1 MNGAA
6 RGRDAGAGMRR
17 EEAREASDEARQ
29 RVEEELVDDGAGRD
43 DAREVEYE
51 TYAPAHGSIAGGPHP
66 DPVVETGTLA
76 KVRPP
81 VPTYEHAVKDLCESG
96 GLSALQMEL
105 SLIHI

>member
-43 DAREVEYE
+43 DAREVEYARR
-51 TYAPAHGSIAGGPHP
+51 T
-66 DPVVETGTLA
+66 
-76 KVRPP
+76 RPRTEASRVDRTRIRSWRRGRWP
-81 VPTYEHAVKDLCESG
+81 RFDRRCRRTNTR
-96 GLSALQMEL
+96 
-105 SLIHI
+105 